1 MVFELYAFRFRFRAA
16 DAIHF
21 PAGTAGNI
29 VRGAFGTIFR
39 RLACRP
45 DCTDAKM
52 CAHRFDCAYA
62 RTFEPSALAP
72 GPSGLSDWP
81 RPFVFRAHWLDGRT
95 LAPGDGFHFDV
106 HLFYPAPGVLDYF
119 GAAFRELSGAG
130 LGPGRGRAE
139 LTSVDPVVTPL
150 PVQVRLEPEAASRVL
165 VRFVA
170 PMELKAGD
178 RMAER
183 PEFGVL
189 FARARDRLSTLRA
202 LYGPGPLDIDFRAVG
217 DRAARVRM
225 VRCDIQHV
233 AASRRSSRT
242 GQTHPIGGFTGEAEY
257 EGDAGEFVPYLRA
270 AVWTGIGRQTVWG
283 KGAIE
288 VTTG

>member
-1 MVFELYAFRFRFRAA
+1 MVFDVFAFHFRFRAA
-16 DAIHF
+16 DPIHF

-29 VRGAFGTIFR
+29 LRGAFGTIFK

-45 DCTDAKM
+45 DCTDAKT

-62 RTFEPSALAP
+62 RTFEPSTVAP

-95 LAPGDGFHFDV
+95 LARGTSFHFDL
-106 HLFYPAPGVLDYF
+106 HLFYPGPGVLDHF
-119 GAAFRELSGAG
+119 DAAFRELSRTG

-139 LTSVDPVVTPL
+139 LESVDPVATPL
-150 PVQVRLEPEAASRVL
+150 PIRIGFEPERASRVL
-165 VRFVA
+165 VRFVT

-178 RMAER
+178 RLTER

-202 LYGPGPLDIDFRAVG
+202 LYGPGPLEIDFRAMG
-217 DRAARVRM
+217 ERAARVRM
-225 VRCDIQHV
+225 VRCDLQQS
-233 AASRRSSRT
+233 AASRRSSKT
-242 GQTHPIGGFTGEAEY
+242 GQTHPLGGFTGEAEY
-257 EGDAGEFVPYLRA
+257 EGDLGEFLPYLRA
-270 AVWTGIGRQTVWG
+270 AEWTGIGRQTVWG

-288 VTTG
+288 VTVG